1 MGEVLCACF
10 IQVCISICCGERI
23 LFFLLPLV
31 AFVVVDDASRRR
43 IDVLVVVLFTTH
55 LRRCFRGCFLFFAL
69 ECVFVIV
76 FDPLENFRL
85 FVHDAQPAAK
95 DGKKSTSDFQL
106 ALGYS
111 IPDERERFHVFHALS
126 DVFVF
131 QLSQSFVF
139 VVLGADA
146 FYALFE

>member
-1 MGEVLCACF
+1 M
-10 IQVCISICCGERI
+10 
-23 LFFLLPLV
+23 
-31 AFVVVDDASRRR
+31 
-43 IDVLVVVLFTTH
+43 
-55 LRRCFRGCFLFFAL
+55 
-69 ECVFVIV
+69 FVIV

-111 IPDERERFHVFHALS
+111 IPDERERFHVFYALS